1 VDRAFTR
8 GQPAALATIGSML
21 GHGVAHAILLVGPSG
36 VGKTTLAL
44 DLAAALLCVDP
55 DPSRRPCRECRG
67 CRMVASGNH
76 PDLHRLAPDGPGGQ
90 IGIGGPDRP
99 GRGVRDLIGELSL
112 MPVEGGARVAIIEAA
127 DRLNEDAQSA
137 LLRTL
142 EEPPTGVVIVLCAE
156 DEERILPTI
165 HSRCARI
172 RLGPVGV
179 RDVEE
184 ILAQAAL
191 ADPPTAAR
199 LARIASGRPG
209 IAIAYAKAPEA
220 AIIRAEIG
228 RTLLD
233 LLGAGRTRRLTGVR
247 DLLARA
253 AELVRVLESPVGQV
267 VPRRSPGS
275 TRAAS
280 GRGGV
285 ATAASTAAAPTV
297 SGAVTAATASEADP
311 GDSSVKV
318 PAAER
323 RRAATALIEIWR
335 EIVRDLALVGLASRG
350 TPAGLRGDVD
360 LIDDL
365 RSAAERLPSPAAAAF
380 LERLSRAGELVAGNV
395 APELVADVLALAW
408 RPATRAAA
416 RRIA

>member
-1 VDRAFTR
+1 
-8 GQPAALATIGSML
+8 
-21 GHGVAHAILLVGPSG
+21 
-36 VGKTTLAL
+36 
-44 DLAAALLCVDP
+44 
-55 DPSRRPCRECRG
+55 
-67 CRMVASGNH
+67 MVASGNH
-76 PDLHRLAPDGPGGQ
+76 PDLHGLAPDGPGGQ

-172 RLGPVGV
+172 RLSPVGV

-191 ADPPTAAR
+191 ADPPTATR

-220 AIIRAEIG
+220 AIIRAEIA

-253 AELVRVLESPVGQV
+253 AELVRVLDLPVGQG

-275 TRAAS
+275 TRATS
-280 GRGGV
+280 GRGRTV
-285 ATAASTAAAPTV
+285 AGSAVAAAESAAAASAAPTASTSV
-297 SGAVTAATASEADP
+297 AAATTPEADAA
-311 GDSSVKV
+311 DSSVRL

-323 RRAATALIEIWR
+323 RRAAMTLIEIWR
-335 EIVRDLALVGLASRG
+335 EIVRDLALVGIASGG
-350 TPAGLRGDVD
+350 TAAGLRGGVD

-365 RSAAERLPSPAAAAF
+365 RDASERLPSPAAAVF
-380 LERLSRAGELVAGNV
+380 LQRLSRAGELVAGNV

-408 RPATRAAA
+408 RLPTRATA
-416 RRIA
+416 